1 MRSTFG
7 VGDEIIEYDYTTG
20 GDRMIDYDKMAT
32 AELIDLLF
40 ENEDW
45 VAEQQIMELISRGDE
60 AAALLREFLTDEDF
74 WYEGRDGDH
83 WIPVHAIV
91 ILSALRDEKAF
102 PDLIEMVP
110 HAYFSNHH
118 GVIQILPA
126 ALAEYG
132 EKGIEPYTNRISE
145 LRGAYWDNPDFSS
158 VRYVFSEALTRI
170 ALRNDL
176 VRGRITDFICNT
188 FADPGEDDSLFL
200 SLSAAH
206 PAALDKDRGMKA
218 LRMAYQRGAI
228 DEAVTGKFKDL
239 VKSLEDPHSDDYTE
253 LEKGLFNFYHPA
265 LIAERQREKA
275 ESVEERLYWGIE
287 DKSVPSG
294 YTVTAEGVIRGL
306 EKVGRNDPCPCES
319 GKKYKKCC
327 GADR

>member
-1 MRSTFG
+1 MTSLTD
-7 VGDEIIEYDYTTG
+7 DE
-20 GDRMIDYDKMAT
+20 RMIDYGQMAT
-32 AELIDLLF
+32 ADLIDLLF
-40 ENEDW
+40 ENEDR
-45 VAEQQIMELISRGDE
+45 VTEQHIMEIISRGDE
-60 AAALLREFLTDEDF
+60 AAAPLREFLTNEDF
-74 WYEGRDGDH
+74 WYEGQEGDH

-102 PDLIEMVP
+102 PDLLEMVP

-132 EKGIEPYTNRISE
+132 EKGIEPYTNRITE

-170 ALRNDL
+170 ALCDELARS
-176 VRGRITDFICNT
+176 RITDFICNT
-188 FADPGEDDSLFL
+188 FADPKEDDSLFL

-206 PAALDKDRGMKA
+206 PTALDQDRGLKA
-218 LRMAYQRGAI
+218 LRTAFQRGVI
-228 DEAVTGKFKDL
+228 DEEVTGKFKIL
-239 VKSLEDPHSDDYTE
+239 VKSLEDPNSDDYAE
-253 LEKGLFNFYHPA
+253 LENGLFNFYNPE
-265 LIAERQREKA
+265 LIDKRQSEKA
-275 ESVEERLYWGIE
+275 ESEEERLYWGIE

-306 EKVGRNDPCPCES
+306 EKIGRNDPCPCKS

-327 GADR
+327 GADS

>member
-1 MRSTFG
+1 MRLSGITKINDG
-7 VGDEIIEYDYTTG
+7 E
-20 GDRMIDYDKMAT
+20 RMIDYNKMAT

-40 ENEDW
+40 KDEDR
-45 VAEQQIMELISRGDE
+45 VPEPHIIELISRGDQ
-60 AAALLREFLTDEDF
+60 AAAPLREVLTNEDF
-74 WYEGRDGDH
+74 WYEGQDGDH

-102 PDLIEMVP
+102 PDLIDMVP
-110 HAYFSNHH
+110 HAYFSNHN

-132 EKGIEPYTNRISE
+132 EKGIEAYTNRITE

-158 VRYVFSEALTRI
+158 VRSLFSQALTRI
-170 ALRNDL
+170 ALRDEL

-188 FADPGEDDSLFL
+188 FADPGEDDRLFL
-200 SLSAAH
+200 SLSAAY
-206 PAALDKDRGMKA
+206 PAALDQDRGLKA
-218 LRMAYQRGAI
+218 LRTAYQRGVI
-228 DEAVTGKFKDL
+228 DEAVTGKLKDL
-239 VKSLEDPHSDDYTE
+239 IKSLEDPHSDDYAE
-253 LEKGLFNFYHPA
+253 LENGLFDFYNPE

-275 ESVEERLYWGIE
+275 ESKEERLYWGME

-306 EKVGRNDPCPCES
+306 EKVGRNDPCPCGS

-327 GADR
+327 GADS